1 MARELVLVPKEEYE
15 SLLSSSRNSAL
26 CDGAENVSNRADDI
40 GSDTK
45 ETVQPKAKIQSKEG
59 ENRMTTNK
67 AGERKNKQ
75 KGKGRKRRRYVQ
87 QSIDNFF
94 RNAGARQI
102 NEKKKTDS
110 VAKRPIFVNNK
121 LAKQWLSY
129 KLK

>member
-59 ENRMTTNK
+59 ENRMKQTKLVKERTNRK
-67 AGERKNKQ
+67 AKEENVEDMYNSR
-75 KGKGRKRRRYVQ
+75 
-87 QSIDNFF
+87 
-94 RNAGARQI
+94 
-102 NEKKKTDS
+102 
-110 VAKRPIFVNNK
+110 
-121 LAKQWLSY
+121 
-129 KLK
+129 